1 MDGELL
7 TEDRVS
13 PSPKDA
19 NSDEQDPNLA
29 EKNISTNW
37 LAVALDRAS
46 ALGLDGIINKL
57 LSLVAGERA
66 ETPIHRAAL
75 AGASEVLK
83 LLLDHGAAIE
93 ITSKGWLPL
102 ELASA
107 MGNFAATEVLVQHKN
122 LRHYSTPVPGR
133 DPLYLAVSC
142 GFIKTAKVLLCHEA
156 DPNAY
161 GPSDETVLMA
171 AIRSDRID
179 LCRLLLEHGSD
190 PDSTPER
197 AKSPL
202 IQAVMFKNL
211 DMVKLL
217 VEKGPTSRKEKFRG
231 QAGTGRRVSVFVES
245 AEIVEYLLSKNAD
258 PHVSDEDGWSTLWA
272 AARYGCEEIVRMLIE
287 ANADINK
294 SCTESKTTPL
304 HEAVEYPQVVKI
316 LLEHGA
322 NMNNQAA
329 GGETPLSYAI
339 AENHLETVKIMLA
352 DSRNRADLSLN
363 EVHKALA
370 YAVSLNYVEMVSE
383 VLEAGAD
390 VNFAGEDCLPLVCL
404 AIALENQT
412 MLRAILEHNP
422 DLSNSDTKGNQVLH
436 YINCETPVES
446 VRLAVNAGA
455 SLTALNRFYCPPL
468 DEAIASSCKEEVVRY
483 LLSKDATLAAL
494 TSSLSEDA
502 RGPIH
507 TACKGSSLLVVQL
520 LLDKGADINLASAGP
535 FGTPLIAATLRNTQA
550 DRESAGKVI
559 NYLLDKGA
567 DPSLGAGLFTYPI
580 ISACLAGSPQVVK
593 RFLDCNSPINV
604 KDTLDRTPAHL
615 ACYNS
620 LEVLNLLESPASDFA
635 CVDKVGRVP
644 LHYAVLS
651 GQPDVVEAALAR
663 SKQAGIDI
671 DVQDSD
677 GWTPL
682 LWAARASMVWR
693 WDDRETAKHDEVV
706 SLLLREG
713 ARTDIHGRGSDKSWS
728 VSDVAFYHQ
737 ADSIADLFKTPGSS
751 SERRPNVVKK
761 GRPTDDWYC
770 DCCLVKIWGVYF
782 VCSTCTDFGLCFKC
796 YMSKS
801 LIHPQH
807 EFADEGF
814 EWDEDIGDGASVA
827 SVREPPGSVDG
838 REPPEESTEAL
849 DDRFDDEIVGDD

>member
-1 MDGELL
+1 MGGELL

-19 NSDEQDPNLA
+19 DSDEQDPNLP
-29 EKNISTNW
+29 EKNISANW

-57 LSLVAGERA
+57 LSLVASHDSLENMYVGQARPLHRAAFHSHLSAAEKLLAADAHVDRQAGEWV
-66 ETPIHRAAL
+66 ETPIHRAAVT
-75 AGASEVLK
+75 GASEVLK
-83 LLLDHGAAIE
+83 LLLNHGAAID
-93 ITSKGWLPL
+93 IPSNGWLPL
-102 ELASA
+102 EVASA
-107 MGNFAATEVLVQHKN
+107 WGNFAATEVLVQHKN
-122 LRHYSTPVPGR
+122 SKHHSTPVLGR
-133 DPLYLAVSC
+133 DPLYLAVSR
-142 GFIKTAKVLLCHEA
+142 GFIKTAKVLLCHDA

-179 LCRLLLEHGSD
+179 LCRLLLEHGAE

-197 AKSPL
+197 AESPL
-202 IQAVMFKNL
+202 IKAVRFKNL

-217 VEKGPTSRKEKFRG
+217 VEKGADIEKREVPG
-231 QAGTGRRVSVFVES
+231 AGWNRTPLHLGVFVES
-245 AEIVEYLLSKNAD
+245 AEIVEYFLSMNAD

-287 ANADINK
+287 ANADINQ

-304 HEAVEYPQVVKI
+304 HEAVEYPRVVKI

-329 GGETPLSYAI
+329 GGETPLSCAI

-390 VNFAGEDCLPLVCL
+390 VNFADEDSLPLICL
-404 AIALENQT
+404 AMALENQT

-468 DEAIASSCKEEVVRY
+468 GEAIASSCKEEVVRY

-535 FGTPLIAATLRNTQA
+535 TFRNPQA
-550 DRESAGKVI
+550 DRESADKVI

-580 ISACLAGSPQVVK
+580 ISACLVGSPQIVK
-593 RFLDCNSPINV
+593 RFLDCKPPVNV
-604 KDTLDRTPAHL
+604 KDTFDRTPAHL

-682 LWAARASMVWR
+682 LWAARASMVWG

-713 ARTDIHGRGSDKSWS
+713 ARTDIHGRGSDKPWS

-737 ADSIADLFKTPGSS
+737 ADSPELSFQFPGVRSAVF
-751 SERRPNVVKK
+751 EKLTRRVVA
-761 GRPTDDWYC
+761 
-770 DCCLVKIWGVYF
+770 I
-782 VCSTCTDFGLCFKC
+782 
-796 YMSKS
+796 SKPHTNF
-801 LIHPQH
+801 L
-807 EFADEGF
+807 
-814 EWDEDIGDGASVA
+814 
-827 SVREPPGSVDG
+827 
-838 REPPEESTEAL
+838 
-849 DDRFDDEIVGDD
+849 